1 MHRVWIS
8 AATVATLAIAVTFF
22 VAACGDDATERAGTQ
37 PAPGVSTFEQG
48 SFDDLPIYPRSDPIG
63 PRSEKNGVVAR
74 SFVTHGATAEGIVT
88 WYANTLKAKGWEAA
102 GGAEQVGESTWRADF
117 RKSGSKLRVS
127 SAPAPTVEKESAGS
141 GDVHDVQFSLT
152 LRPT

>member
-1 MHRVWIS
+1 MCRITRSTASV
-8 AATVATLAIAVTFF
+8 AALAMAVVLVAG
-22 VAACGDDATERAGTQ
+22 ACGDDASERAGTQ

-74 SFVTHGATAEGIVT
+74 SFVTHGATPERIVT
-88 WYANTLKAKGWEAA
+88 WYADTLKAKGWEPA
-102 GGAEQVGESTWRADF
+102 GDVEQLGHATWRADF
-117 RKSGSKLRVS
+117 RRSGSELRVS
-127 SAPAPTVEKESAGS
+127 STPAPTVEKESAGS
-141 GDVHDVQFSLT
+141 GDVYDVQFSLT